1 MPPPFR
7 PAAGTRIASL
17 NLKMKTNRIDM
28 LSGGRFVSHHEQALV
43 YFDSRHRVIQAE
55 LEGGRRGELVQELQP
70 EGIFT
75 APDWP
80 KRSYRA
86 QLFTVRGDDGVSVI
100 ELCASSRPGNA
111 SRGGR

>member
-1 MPPPFR
+1 M
-7 PAAGTRIASL
+7 
-17 NLKMKTNRIDM
+17 NTNRIET

-43 YFDSRHRVIQAE
+43 YYDSRHRIIQTE
-55 LEGGRRGELVQELQP
+55 LEGGRRGELVEELQP

-86 QLFTVRGDDGVSVI
+86 QLFTVRGDDGVRVI
-100 ELCASSRPGNA
+100 DLCASSRHGSG
-111 SRGGR
+111 SRNGV

>member
-1 MPPPFR
+1 
-7 PAAGTRIASL
+7 
-17 NLKMKTNRIDM
+17 M
-28 LSGGRFVSHHEQALV
+28 LSGGRFVSHRDHALV
-43 YFDSRHRVIQAE
+43 YFDSRHRVIQTE
-55 LEGGRRGELVQELQP
+55 LEGGRRGELVQGLQP

-100 ELCASSRPGNA
+100 ELCGCNRHGGA
-111 SRGGR
+111 SRGGV